1 MNLLS
6 YSVVFTKKIN
16 QWSLHHWCFL
26 GKFMIFLKQ
35 RNQPSEVFCKF
46 IKKRLQQSCFL
57 VNFAKPFRTPIL
69 KNICERLLNDQLLLT
84 LLLNSKNLS
93 TSYEQLSYY
102 QTKIASSPP
111 APPSNPNTNPNPNSN
126 PNRGQFSSKA
136 IVWLPHPPTLKQTLT
151 LTHTPNLPVGQLSG
165 YPCVL

>member
-57 VNFAKPFRTPIL
+57 VNIAKPFRTPIL

-111 APPSNPNTNPNPNSN
+111 PP
-126 PNRGQFSSKA
+126 
-136 IVWLPHPPTLKQTLT
+136 PPTPILTQTQTLT
-151 LTHTPNLPVGQLSG
+151 LTGGNFPRRQLSG
-165 YPCVL
+165 CPTPQP